1 MHLELE
7 RNEIR
12 NQGTSEVVACFLLIK
27 CSKRCIHS
35 IRLQCKHFSLRA
47 TKSSLCF
54 SFADREDCKTQE
66 SEASRKPPGEKPL
79 DKWQEIWRKRG
90 FWSKVK
96 EDRQSCDKTEEREKV
111 GREKEK
117 EAAQRVSKA
126 HNSEASAGDGQVTQ
140 HLKEEIQNILA
151 SIAGSA
157 ANLCFF
163 KT

>member
-12 NQGTSEVVACFLLIK
+12 NQGTSEVVVCFLLLK
-27 CSKRCIHS
+27 CSNRCIHS
-35 IRLQCKHFSLRA
+35 IRLHRVHFLLQP
-47 TKSSLCF
+47 TKSYLCF
-54 SFADREDCKTQE
+54 SFADWEDCETKE
-66 SEASRKPPGEKPL
+66 SEASRKPPGEKPP
-79 DKWQEIWRKRG
+79 DKWQKNRRQWG

-96 EDRQSCDKTEEREKV
+96 EDWESCDKTEEREKV

-117 EAAQRVSKA
+117 EAAQWVSKA
-126 HNSEASAGDGQVTQ
+126 HNSEASAGDGQVSQ
-140 HLKEEIQNILA
+140 CLKEEIQNILS

-157 ANLCFF
+157 ASLCFF